1 MNVYAKAR
9 RSAGLTQRQAA
20 RALGLSVSLLG
31 RYERD
36 ESCPNRRMVESMALL
51 YGVPAGRLGAP
62 RPRPAGIDRHT
73 WPGATGRL
81 HPSDAL
87 MAEWLVLSGAWDAF
101 DADECAAMLEGRD
114 GRVRRRVRLH
124 GARPAGMRDAG
135 EKAVPRGA
143 GNARQRSLDTRKR
156 KGITMTENAEAL
168 RLRMVEPLDMDE
180 AARTLTRAGLLVPL
194 TDWSARKRRFDTHPR
209 GLGVLMALLVPVGV
223 AGYASSS
230 GTSVSMPVA
239 VGVCVAAF
247 VLGVALEA
255 WIVAHHPPV
264 PETPARCFRRLRR
277 RRRAQGRRA
286 PFHREGF
293 SCLVVRD
300 GDGLAQ
306 ATLFVRHITA
316 PDGQRTACVALFG
329 ADGLPVEPKVD
340 RY

>member
-1 MNVYAKAR
+1 
-9 RSAGLTQRQAA
+9 
-20 RALGLSVSLLG
+20 
-31 RYERD
+31 
-36 ESCPNRRMVESMALL
+36 
-51 YGVPAGRLGAP
+51 
-62 RPRPAGIDRHT
+62 
-73 WPGATGRL
+73 
-81 HPSDAL
+81 
-87 MAEWLVLSGAWDAF
+87 
-101 DADECAAMLEGRD
+101 
-114 GRVRRRVRLH
+114 
-124 GARPAGMRDAG
+124 
-135 EKAVPRGA
+135 
-143 GNARQRSLDTRKR
+143 
-156 KGITMTENAEAL
+156 MTEEIGTL

-223 AGYASSS
+223 AGYASSP

-264 PETPARCFRRLRR
+264 PETPAQVLSDVFGVDAALRDGAR
-277 RRRAQGRRA
+277 

-293 SCLVVRD
+293 SCLVVRN

-316 PDGQRTACVALFG
+316 PDGQRTVCVALFG